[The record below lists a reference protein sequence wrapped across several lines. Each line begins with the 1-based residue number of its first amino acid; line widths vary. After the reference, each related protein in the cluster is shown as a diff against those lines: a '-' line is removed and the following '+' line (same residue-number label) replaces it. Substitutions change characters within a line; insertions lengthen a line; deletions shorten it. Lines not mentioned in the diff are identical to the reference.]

1 MKKSWTPRLAITAA
15 LGAVLL
21 LLLLLGACGQRP
33 APPSSAPPSSGADA
47 SGQPG
52 IGADPLGGLVALAIE
67 RINTA
72 DTVSAAK
79 FGTPQ
84 PIDDPARE
92 QQVLNAVTAQSPGV
106 GVNPTESAQ
115 FFRDQIEANKVVQ
128 RGLYQQ
134 WTAHP
139 ELRPANKPDL
149 ASTVRPELDRLTPEI
164 LRQLRATN
172 AARHGGAQCIAQ
184 LGQATA
190 AAAGPLDQL
199 HRDALAVALRSVC
212 VASP

>member
-1 MKKSWTPRLAITAA
+1 VKISWTPRLAITAA

-21 LLLLLGACGQRP
+21 LGACGQQP
-33 APPSSAPPSSGADA
+33 ASPASAPPSSGPAA

-52 IGADPLGGLVALAIE
+52 TAADPLGGLVALAIE
-67 RINTA
+67 RIDTA
-72 DTVSAAK
+72 DLVSAAK

-92 QQVLNAVTAQSPGV
+92 QQVLNAVAAQSPGM
-106 GVNPTESAQ
+106 GVSPTESAQ

-139 ELRPANKPDL
+139 ALRPATKPDL
-149 ASTVRPELDRLTPEI
+149 TTLVRPVLDRLTPEI
-164 LRQLRATN
+164 MQQLRATT
-172 AARHGGAQCIAQ
+172 AARHGGDRCTAQ
-184 LGQATA
+184 LGQASA
-190 AAAGPLDQL
+190 AAAAPLDQL

-212 VASP
+212 VSSP

>member
-1 MKKSWTPRLAITAA
+1 VVKKWCTPRLAITSA

-21 LLLLLGACGQRP
+21 LGACAGQSASP
-33 APPSSAPPSSGADA
+33 ASAPPSSTAA
-47 SGQPG
+47 PSATS
-52 IGADPLGGLVALAIE
+52 ADPLGGLVALAIE

-79 FGTPQ
+79 FGTAQ

-92 QQVLNAVTAQSPGV
+92 QQVLNAVAAQSPGV

-115 FFRDQIEANKVVQ
+115 FFRDQIEANKDDQ

-139 ELRPANKPDL
+139 ALRPTNKPDL
-149 ASTVRPELDRLTPEI
+149 TTTVRPELDRLTPEI
-164 LRQLRATN
+164 LRQLRVTT
-172 AARHGGAQCIAQ
+172 AARHGGTQCTAQ
-184 LGQATA
+184 LRRATA

-212 VASP
+212 VTTP